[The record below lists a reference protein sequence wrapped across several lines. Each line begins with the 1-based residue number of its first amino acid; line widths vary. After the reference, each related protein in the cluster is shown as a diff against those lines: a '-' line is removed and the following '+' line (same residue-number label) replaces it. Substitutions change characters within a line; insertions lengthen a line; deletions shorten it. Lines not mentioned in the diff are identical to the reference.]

1 MNPTQ
6 FLVPNSGK
14 SNRND
19 RKIFSFLLL
28 LIVALTVVCLLAL
41 LTLAILSL
49 IPDGHT
55 TPEPLDTIQPPVTD
69 DQPVISIPNDIT
81 LVQTDDAGIEYI
93 GKMVFFGESTTA
105 HLSSRPGLPI
115 ESAQVWK
122 DSSGTKR
129 LSSRITS
136 EKILC
141 GGVEMTIAE
150 ACAQETPEYVVLSF
164 GLNGI
169 MDFIANKDSYKNNYS
184 KLIKAIQTAS
194 PETKIILQT
203 VYPVANASS
212 FSVDLATLNGYIM
225 TLNEWLPEIAAAHE
239 TVRVADTASVLRA
252 IDGGLISAYDNGDGI
267 HLSADAYHAILDY
280 LRTHA
285 WK

>member
-6 FLVPNSGK
+6 FLVPDSGK

-49 IPDGHT
+49 IPDGQT

-81 LVQTDDAGIEYI
+81 LAQTDDAGIEYI

-150 ACAQETPEYVVLSF
+150 ACAQKKPEYVVLSF

-239 TVRVADTASVLRA
+239 NVRVADTASVLRT

>member
-6 FLVPNSGK
+6 FLVPDNGK
-14 SNRND
+14 GNGND
-19 RKIFSFLLL
+19 RKLFSFLLL

-41 LTLAILSL
+41 LTLAILNL
-49 IPDGHT
+49 IPQEQNP
-55 TPEPLDTIQPPVTD
+55 PELPDTSPPETLD
-69 DQPVISIPNDIT
+69 DQPVSTDPADVM
-81 LVQTDDAGIEYI
+81 LLQTDDAGVEYI
-93 GKMVFFGESTTA
+93 GKMVFIGESTTA

-115 ESAQVWK
+115 EGTQVWK

-141 GGVEMTIAE
+141 DGVEMTIAE
-150 ACAQETPEYVVLSF
+150 ACAQKKPEYVVLSF

-203 VYPVANASS
+203 VYPVSNANS
-212 FSVDLATLNGYIM
+212 FSVDLATLNSYIM

-239 TVRVADTASVLRA
+239 KVRVADTASVLRTL
-252 IDGGLISAYDNGDGI
+252 DGALISAYDNGDGI